1 MSRILIVASDSDLLR
16 SLEFALVAEGHAVTS
31 RNNIRAPGSPG
42 SYDCTVLDHHATG
55 PDMARA
61 TAFCEDFR
69 PVVLLANEAPHALS
83 PRVFRT
89 VLKPMLGPALMG
101 AIGDAIK
108 SRVSTK

>member
-1 MSRILIVASDSDLLR
+1 MSRILVVASNTDLLR

-42 SYDCTVLDHHATG
+42 SYDCTVLDHHAAG
-55 PDMARA
+55 ADMARA

-83 PRVFRT
+83 PWAFRT
-89 VLKPMLGPALMG
+89 VLKPMLGPVLTG
-101 AIGDAIK
+101 AIRDAID
-108 SRVSTK
+108 SRAYY